1 MILNASAA
9 NGSSSDA
16 LRVAGRPSSSPFFG
30 GSTPSTGGTSS
41 GEGR

>member
-16 LRVAGRPSSSPFFG
+16 ARTASCSSFPG
-30 GSTPSTGGTSS
+30 WIPVMGGTSS
-41 GEGR
+41 GLGR